1 MANDELWPL
10 TSGIQTGQAGVQAE
24 QHRQELAREGVS
36 WGLTRTRIIE
46 RLRLRIQRD
55 EAYLG
60 FRERKGQHT
69 LTDDAIASDLR
80 VFALAIAYLGEDA
93 GKQTPPHTR

>member
-1 MANDELWPL
+1 MVSEELWPL
-10 TSGIQTGQAGVQAE
+10 TRSQGAGQTDTQVE

-36 WGLTRTRIIE
+36 WGLNRARIIE

-55 EAYLG
+55 EAYLS

-80 VFALAIAYLGEDA
+80 VFALAIAYLEGR
-93 GKQTPPHTR
+93 GGQ

>member
-1 MANDELWPL
+1 MAADARPAEQDRATRKL
-10 TSGIQTGQAGVQAE
+10 E

-36 WGLTRTRIIE
+36 WGLNRARIIE

-80 VFALAIAYLGEDA
+80 VFALAIAYLEERIRDES
-93 GKQTPPHTR
+93 

>member
-1 MANDELWPL
+1 MANEELWPL
-10 TSGIQTGQAGVQAE
+10 TRGQQAGQGDMQME

-36 WGLTRTRIIE
+36 WGLNRVRIIE

-69 LTDDAIASDLR
+69 LTDDTIASDLR
-80 VFALAIAYLGEDA
+80 VFALAIAYLEERLRDD
-93 GKQTPPHTR
+93 PS

>member
-1 MANDELWPL
+1 MAHEELWPL
-10 TSGIQTGQAGVQAE
+10 TCSQGIGQTDPQVE
-24 QHRQELAREGVS
+24 QHREELAREGVS
-36 WGLTRTRIIE
+36 WGLTRARIIE

-80 VFALAIAYLGEDA
+80 VFALAIAYLEERIRDES
-93 GKQTPPHTR
+93 

>member
-1 MANDELWPL
+1 MANDDLWPL
-10 TSGIQTGQAGVQAE
+10 TSRMQTGQASGQAAAQSE
-24 QHRQELAREGVS
+24 QHRQGLAKEGGS
-36 WGLTRTRIIE
+36 WGLNRTRIIE

-69 LTDDAIASDLR
+69 LADDAIASDLR
-80 VFALAIAYLGEDA
+80 VFALAIAYLEE
-93 GKQTPPHTR
+93 QMRN

>member
-1 MANDELWPL
+1 MANEEVWPL
-10 TSGIQTGQAGVQAE
+10 TSGRGIGQTDPQVE

-36 WGLTRTRIIE
+36 WGLNRARIIE

-55 EAYLG
+55 EGYLG

-80 VFALAIAYLGEDA
+80 VFALAITYLEERVRDN
-93 GKQTPPHTR
+93 PS

>member
-1 MANDELWPL
+1 MMNCGRSPVACRP
-10 TSGIQTGQAGVQAE
+10 GRR
-24 QHRQELAREGVS
+24 QHKQSSIDKSWQKKGVS
-36 WGLTRTRIIE
+36 WGLNFARISE
-46 RLRLRIQRD
+46 RFRLRIQRD

-80 VFALAIAYLGEDA
+80 VFALAIAYLQERLPGERQA
-93 GKQTPPHTR
+93 P

>member
-1 MANDELWPL
+1 MPNDELWPL
-10 TSGIQTGQAGVQAE
+10 TSGMQTGQTGQATAQAE

-36 WGLTRTRIIE
+36 WGLNLARIIE

-55 EAYLG
+55 EACLG

-80 VFALAIAYLGEDA
+80 VFALAIAYLEGRSSE
-93 GKQTPPHTR
+93 

>member
-10 TSGIQTGQAGVQAE
+10 TSGLQTEQVAAQVE
-24 QHRQELAREGVS
+24 QHRQELAREGMS
-36 WGLTRTRIIE
+36 WGLNRARIIE

-80 VFALAIAYLGEDA
+80 VFALAIAYLERRIRED
-93 GKQTPPHTR
+93 PMS

>member
-1 MANDELWPL
+1 MRS
-10 TSGIQTGQAGVQAE
+10 SGHSRAAREKDQSNRQVE

-36 WGLTRTRIIE
+36 WGLNRARIIE

-80 VFALAIAYLGEDA
+80 VFALAIAYLEERIRDES
-93 GKQTPPHTR
+93 

>member
-1 MANDELWPL
+1 MANEELWPL
-10 TSGIQTGQAGVQAE
+10 TSGRGTGQPDPQVE

-36 WGLTRTRIIE
+36 WGLNRARIIE

-55 EAYLG
+55 EAYLA

-80 VFALAIAYLGEDA
+80 VFALAIAYLDERIRDES
-93 GKQTPPHTR
+93 